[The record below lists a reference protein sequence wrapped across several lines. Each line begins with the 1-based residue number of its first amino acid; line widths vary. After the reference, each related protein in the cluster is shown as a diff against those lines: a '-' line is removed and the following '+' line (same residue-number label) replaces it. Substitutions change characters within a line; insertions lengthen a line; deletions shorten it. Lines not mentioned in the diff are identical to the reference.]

1 MKKRMCILL
10 MAGVL
15 AMGPSGVVLAGD
27 MESGSDMEISMWQA
41 EQRADVRV
49 QTILLE
55 TEKVSA
61 LGGEVQVTVTGTGLT
76 GENWGIEA
84 KAYIAGTDFEM
95 SEYKVHVKD
104 VTCPCDSEQYN
115 EKRYRIQDHSR
126 CTEQWQSRGPGR
138 GIPFAGGKGRQR

>member
-104 VTCPCDSEQYN
+104 VTAE
-115 EKRYRIQDHSR
+115 
-126 CTEQWQSRGPGR
+126 GAVLV
-138 GIPFAGGKGRQR
+138 IPNNTMKNVIEYKITAGLNFSFRWL